1 MARTWTTRTHPRAD
15 DPRSDAALL
24 GRRMR
29 MITAPWTPL
38 DRQPHLAAYLPGAPP
53 LMARRLDAN
62 ALRRRA
68 LLRHWR
74 RVAPVA
80 VAACSG
86 ALATIALYTW
96 TVLELVVP

>member
-1 MARTWTTRTHPRAD
+1 MLTT
-15 DPRSDAALL
+15 
-24 GRRMR
+24 
-29 MITAPWTPL
+29 PWTPL
-38 DRQPHLAAYLPGAPP
+38 DGHPDLEAYLSGAPP

-74 RVAPVA
+74 RLAPVA
-80 VAACSG
+80 VAAWSA
-86 ALATIALYTW
+86 ALATVALYTW